1 MPEYPVTEVE
11 DVLTAL
17 VTVAMSALT
26 MVADAP
32 PESVIVTLPL
42 LKSIPVSNTKLSP
55 ASVEELSEPFK
66 TISSKLTS
74 SFSNNNPP
82 LLSLPSESVP
92 SKIILGSMVAKSC
105 ENEEASDISLLSALV
120 DELSVPSK
128 RT

>member
-55 ASVEELSEPFK
+55 ASVEELSEPSK

-74 SFSNNNPP
+74 SFSNNNQP

-105 ENEEASDISLLSALV
+105 ENEEASDISLLPALV